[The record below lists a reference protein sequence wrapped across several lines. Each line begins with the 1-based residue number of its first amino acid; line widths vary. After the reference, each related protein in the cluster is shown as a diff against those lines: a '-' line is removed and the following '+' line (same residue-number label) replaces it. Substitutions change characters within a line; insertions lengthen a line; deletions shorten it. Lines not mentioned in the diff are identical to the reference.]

1 MVHTYHDVPPPPALR
16 PYVQAFRVDRHTDPS
31 AADRPCRIL
40 PDGGGHLLIQMYGE
54 ATETPRGMLDPDVI
68 RLSLVGPRSV
78 YKDIDLRRR
87 LLTVAVELRPAGTA
101 ALLGAPVVDLI
112 DRSASLSEVASG
124 LAERLAI
131 RLAQAASVED
141 TVDIV
146 RTALRAVH
154 DAASRP
160 SARDGL
166 TAAVAH
172 MQSTRGRVAV
182 QDVASAV
189 GWSARHLRSVF
200 AETVGLSPKR
210 FARIVRIRH
219 AVRRLQNP
227 NPPGLAALALA
238 CGFCDQAHMT
248 REFQALLGEPPAAFF
263 QRLRTL
269 AER

>member
-1 MVHTYHDVPPPPALR
+1 
-16 PYVQAFRVDRHTDPS
+16 
-31 AADRPCRIL
+31 
-40 PDGGGHLLIQMYGE
+40 
-54 ATETPRGMLDPDVI
+54 
-68 RLSLVGPRSV
+68 
-78 YKDIDLRRR
+78 
-87 LLTVAVELRPAGTA
+87 
-101 ALLGAPVVDLI
+101 
-112 DRSASLSEVASG
+112 
-124 LAERLAI
+124 
-131 RLAQAASVED
+131 VED

-172 MQSTRGRVAV
+172 MQSTRGHVAV

-219 AVRRLQNP
+219 AVRRLQSP
-227 NPPGLAALALA
+227 NPPGLAALALDS
-238 CGFCDQAHMT
+238 GFCDQAHMT

-263 QRLRTL
+263 QRVRTL